1 MLLIQIISPSDKFN
15 ILDALKP
22 QIGDIADIASDER
35 EMEWDNS
42 YDFEVPTFQTE
53 NLECDLDEFDPE
65 EKIFAEYLGFV
76 PYISIGLE
84 YDNKTNVKITM
95 SNIIDHKKSKYTE
108 ICSVITIAY
117 ALRIISAARVAGNI
131 TDEQYKNAYYYIL
144 NLYRLRDEQRKNTI
158 ESIKR
163 QVEHMEKDNVDS
175 AVLCT
180 QLQLLYGKLAPQ
192 HLTKGLYDLLLPDIT
207 LLHNLTFTSRLGKWD
222 ERLNAKTTWYALI
235 YIDALLQ
242 KDTTGA
248 DLRNEIISKIS
259 RGVKNRENSPAVEQ
273 LNVAI
278 NNYKK
283 AVAPR
288 FREVYD
294 IFELLLETP
303 EYPEFTRY
311 RNLEVDMVCP
321 VCLLLLDPA
330 QSAILTCG
338 HVIHRDCIDTWF
350 KTKTPTNWSTMD
362 CNKRKK
368 VIFEK
373 FDCPICRQNVPY
385 YYTPAWAE
393 VYEFYKNGT
402 ITLAEYKHW
411 LYTIINLD
419 RHLTGREV
427 EKYITC
433 LPDNLLLDIY
443 KEDGIKARDRH
454 DYHFFSDDYT
464 HKLEDKKYKF
474 VKELIERNIPNTP
487 DYTLRYLYG
496 DTAPNYRK
504 KPEYFLYNFD
514 MHHELQFKTEYFQYD
529 KKDTVH
535 YAIFHIDR
543 KLQSLTSDQ
552 DSIHEIFKEVGHY
565 SKPERSV
572 EYINDCLHTPYPRF
586 AILYKIFKELVRH
599 NPYYDRMCARTDS
612 NFHDIARSCC
622 ETSYVKVRDTYD
634 STLKFPF
641 EKDFVFAAIVCA
653 GSVNDIYNAFK
664 IKETK
669 EITDLFQRIS
679 TSDCGIV
686 IRNIKEP
693 HAYRKL
699 NDEEFL
705 RKNPLVADGAEQF
718 LINLDQLYARI
729 NEADKPDRIEYI
741 SRDYIYHTKNA
752 TGLFEALNIT
762 NFTEGDIAKVNKFYA
777 DDNFDELNKLMF
789 SLKVTSDE
797 VEALVAIIMLG
808 GIDLVM
814 RHYNTDNRRR
824 VYEYISKYNM
834 LKSNIYLLYDFVMN
848 IAPNN
853 IYVADSI
860 FYNRKDVIQGAE
872 IVVRHDFDAMC
883 KIINYMF
890 EYSKLYKRKVTT
902 IKICDIIDITCEYS
916 DFFIH
921 AYTIANAD
929 IRYRLLLDLYHVSK
943 KLSGDVCPIKIRV
956 DEGYYTFLVDVCV
969 KNPNSSNASAPNS
982 KIGSKNPNFGF
993 AEDVPNVSSYLE
1005 SLGVLRTRSFIIRE
1019 LLYYMHIKTASGYT
1033 ATDVMYTEL
1042 GEYST
1047 LTTTAARFKFTEALY
1062 EKYVK
1067 AAYSTQVND
1076 AIFNPTFSN
1085 VKLLYRDTNVAF
1097 IGNSLQYSIDAVKHK
1112 FKWFKQQF
1120 VQLYSEERRPFEQS
1134 GEERR
1139 LAEQSGEERRPFEH
1153 NIETRYK
1160 FFNATDKSRQEC
1172 VDDLY
1177 DSFLPN
1183 EDNSRTFHLA
1193 FFIFNDFH
1201 SANDIENIKNSD
1213 DNSAVTLT
1221 EQFLISNNIH
1231 PSYYN
1236 TLKNGLSKYKNFVY
1250 NGRLQYQEQE
1260 IYPIPKRLYMKCIRE
1275 YSATL
1280 KLVRRGVTLDDDIFK
1295 CYNQHFEVCNRN
1307 FYAGVSDYEYVIADY
1322 YQDVYNIRFDQLV
1335 HMYNKNDLEKLLKIS
1350 GLEKTEYTRMWFSV
1364 ENYTKDELWQ
1374 YWIWLGCAGKV
1385 KSFKE
1390 RKLHEFLYTID
1401 YLKYTGIDNEV
1412 LNQLCKL
1419 WLFDTPLDSYDNLYK
1434 MLEVEKS
1441 DKRKVN
1447 ICKYKFYE
1455 LYHYARYDK
1464 EIFYEYYNIPW
1475 SGTDKRMTVDVK
1487 DLYNAIN
1494 NMDRNDKQNR
1504 VEFLVRLITMSVPV
1518 YNISPNKLV
1527 VLDEP
1532 DIDDIPEIAKERY
1545 DSTIWSYKDRE
1556 IITIPELEDVIM
1568 KCENIIVPTL
1578 QQHDAIRIHPL
1589 LISSGPI
1596 DNTPAAIVNSE
1607 FIAETP
1613 ADTIIETPIVE
1624 ARNPTF
1630 VPDSDDDEG
1639 DFVRPEGGRYALPES
1654 EAIVPESRSSEL
1666 SLTAGNENIL
1676 EYIETGVEM
1685 SEVTRPAIPVI
1696 IPTRTPPPA
1705 AITQTP
1711 ATTPTPVIVPQ
1722 PAATTQTPA
1731 TTPPA
1736 VTVQTPV
1743 IVPAPVITQTLAT
1756 TQTPVI
1762 VPSTMTPSGVTAP
1775 TPVLGQTPPGETH
1788 PIAQV
1793 PVTKEPTRSPP
1804 DWNPIMPT
1812 NFNFGGTMSIRSKET
1827 SGVPFQATTAP
1838 IFTQPMTTS
1847 SGVPFQATSAP
1858 IFTQPMTTSLKLP
1871 STMTLSGVPSTM
1883 TPSIMITKEQKPK
1896 IYIDSIN
1903 IDRGANIIF
1912 SDSWVPRCIQ
1922 VDNTVIIKMV
1932 TKLVRIYVDEYRKR
1946 LISYN
1951 GRIP

>member
-1 MLLIQIISPSDKFN
+1 MLLIQIIAPSDK
-15 ILDALKP
+15 ILDALKT
-22 QIGDIADIASDER
+22 QIGDIADIASSDER
-35 EMEWDNS
+35 EMEWDSS
-42 YDFEVPTFQTE
+42 YDFELPTFQTE
-53 NLECDLDEFDPE
+53 NLECDLEDFDPE
-65 EKIFAEYLGFV
+65 EKIVAEYLGFV

-84 YDNKTNVKITM
+84 YDNKATVKITM

-144 NLYRLRDEQRKNTI
+144 NLYRLRDDQRKNTR

-242 KDTTGA
+242 KDITGA

-311 RNLEVDMVCP
+311 RDLEVDMVCP

-338 HVIHRDCIDTWF
+338 HVVHRDCIDTWF

-362 CNKRKK
+362 CNQRKK
-368 VIFEK
+368 VIFEG

-402 ITLAEYKHW
+402 ISQAEYKHW

-419 RHLTGREV
+419 KHLTGREV

-433 LPDNLLLDIY
+433 LSDNLLSDIY
-443 KEDGIKARDRH
+443 GEGAIEARNSH
-454 DYHFFSDDYT
+454 DYYFFLDDYT
-464 HKLEDKKYKF
+464 IQLENKKYNS
-474 VKELIERNIPNTP
+474 VIELIKRNIPNTP

-496 DTAPNYRK
+496 DAAPNYSK

-514 MHHELQFKTEYFQYD
+514 MHHELQFKTKYFQYD
-529 KKDTVH
+529 QKDTVH
-535 YAIFHIDR
+535 YALFHIDR
-543 KLQSLTSDQ
+543 KLQSLTLDQ

-572 EYINDCLHTPYPRF
+572 EFIKDYIYTPYPKF

-612 NFHDIARSCC
+612 NFHDLVRSYC
-622 ETSYVKVRDTYD
+622 ETTYVKVRDTYD
-634 STLKFPF
+634 SILKFPF
-641 EKDFVFAAIVCA
+641 EKDFVFAAILCA

-679 TSDCGIV
+679 TSNCGIV

-705 RKNPLVADGAEQF
+705 QKNPSAAEGAEQF
-718 LINLDQLYARI
+718 LIDLDQLYNYI
-729 NEADKPDRIEYI
+729 NEEDKPDRIEYI
-741 SRDYIYHTKNA
+741 NRDYIYRTKKA

-762 NFTEGDIAKVNKFYA
+762 NFTEDDIAKVNTFYA
-777 DDNFDELNKLMF
+777 DDNFDELYDLLCT
-789 SLKVTSDE
+789 LKAFSDE
-797 VEALVAIIMLG
+797 VEALVAIIALG
-808 GIDLVM
+808 GTELVM
-814 RHYNTDNRRR
+814 RHYKTDKKTQ
-824 VYEYISKYNM
+824 VQEYIKKYNT
-834 LKSNIYLLYDFVMN
+834 SIWNIYLLYDLVMN
-848 IAPNN
+848 LTPSNAIIAE
-853 IYVADSI
+853 

-872 IVVRHDFDAMC
+872 IVTRHEFDAMC
-883 KIINYMF
+883 KVIKYMF
-890 EYSKLYKRKVTT
+890 EYANFYKRNIDT
-902 IKICDIIDITCEYS
+902 IKIKNFIDVTEEYS
-916 DFFIH
+916 KFFIQ
-921 AYTIANAD
+921 AYKIANSD
-929 IRYRLLLDLYHVSK
+929 IRYRLLLDLYYVSRI
-943 KLSGDVCPIKIRV
+943 GGVCPIKFRV
-956 DEGYYTFLVDVCV
+956 DEKYYAFLVAVYL
-969 KNPNSSNASAPNS
+969 KNPNSSNVS
-982 KIGSKNPNFGF
+982 KIDSKNPNFGF
-993 AEDVPNVSSYLE
+993 AEDAPNVSSYLE

-1019 LLYYMHIKTASGYT
+1019 LLYYMHTKTASGYT
-1033 ATDVMYTEL
+1033 ANDAMYTEL

-1067 AAYSTQVND
+1067 DAYSTQIND

-1085 VKLLYRDTNVAF
+1085 VTILYRDTNVAF

-1120 VQLYSEERRPFEQS
+1120 VQLQD
-1134 GEERR
+1134 
-1139 LAEQSGEERRPFEH
+1139 AQ
-1153 NIETRYK
+1153 TRYK

-1201 SANDIENIKNSD
+1201 SVNDIENIKNSD

-1236 TLKNGLSKYKNFVY
+1236 TLKNSLSKYKNFVY
-1250 NGRLQYQEQE
+1250 NGRIQYREQE

-1295 CYNQHFEVCNRN
+1295 CYNKHFEVCNTN

-1335 HMYNKNDLEKLLKIS
+1335 HIYNKNDLEKLLKIS
-1350 GLEKTEYTRMWFSV
+1350 GIEKTEYTRMWFSV
-1364 ENYTKDELWQ
+1364 DNYTKDELWQ

-1385 KSFKE
+1385 KSFKD

-1401 YLKYTGIDNEV
+1401 YLKYTGIDND
-1412 LNQLCKL
+1412 LLTQLCNR

-1434 MLEVEKS
+1434 MLEVEKAG
-1441 DKRKVN
+1441 KRKVN
-1447 ICKYKFYE
+1447 MCKYKFYE

-1464 EIFYEYYNIPW
+1464 EIFYEYYNIPR

-1494 NMDRNDKQNR
+1494 SMDRNDKQNR
-1504 VEFLVRLITMSVPV
+1504 VEFLVRLITMSIPV
-1518 YNISPNKLV
+1518 YNISPNKLP

-1556 IITIPELEDVIM
+1556 IITIPALEDAIM
-1568 KCENIIVPTL
+1568 ECENIIVPTL
-1578 QQHDAIRIHPL
+1578 QQHDAVRIHPL

-1596 DNTPAAIVNSE
+1596 AETTIDTIVN
-1607 FIAETP
+1607 
-1613 ADTIIETPIVE
+1613 TPIVE

-1630 VPDSDDDEG
+1630 IPDINTPIDNIIETPDSDVVGGTYALNDDEDG
-1639 DFVRPEGGRYALPES
+1639 ALTAPEGALTAPVGGTYALTED
-1654 EAIVPESRSSEL
+1654 EAIVQVPEL
-1666 SLTAGNENIL
+1666 SESLRDEPLRESLRDEPQIREVSLTFGNENTL
-1676 EYIETGVEM
+1676 EYIEETIVEM
-1685 SEVTRPAIPVI
+1685 SEATRPVIPVI
-1696 IPTRTPPPA
+1696 IPAPIRVPTPINTITPPSA
-1705 AITQTP
+1705 V
-1711 ATTPTPVIVPQ
+1711 PTPINTIKP
-1722 PAATTQTPA
+1722 PSAATPS
-1731 TTPPA
+1731 A
-1736 VTVQTPV
+1736 VTP
-1743 IVPAPVITQTLAT
+1743 
-1756 TQTPVI
+1756 
-1762 VPSTMTPSGVTAP
+1762 
-1775 TPVLGQTPPGETH
+1775 
-1788 PIAQV
+1788 
-1793 PVTKEPTRSPP
+1793 
-1804 DWNPIMPT
+1804 
-1812 NFNFGGTMSIRSKET
+1812 
-1827 SGVPFQATTAP
+1827 
-1838 IFTQPMTTS
+1838 
-1847 SGVPFQATSAP
+1847 
-1858 IFTQPMTTSLKLP
+1858 
-1871 STMTLSGVPSTM
+1871 
-1883 TPSIMITKEQKPK
+1883 QKPK
-1896 IYIDSIN
+1896 IYIDDVN
-1903 IDRGANIIF
+1903 TDRGANIIF
-1912 SDSWVPRCIQ
+1912 SVSCVPRCIQ
-1922 VDNTVIIKMV
+1922 VDNDMIIRMVI
-1932 TKLVRIYVDEYRKR
+1932 KLVRIYVDEYRKR
-1946 LISYN
+1946 LSSYH
-1951 GRIP
+1951 GRAS